1 MGYVRTAGMSTAQRR
16 ARRRTALVI
25 TGLLGALAVAL
36 LISLATVQGWF
47 GLGEGEGE
55 GDQAATTSAAPAAP
69 TLEPGQVGV
78 SVLNATSTS
87 GLAGRTAEAL
97 RARGFDVG
105 TVDNADAVEGAGLI
119 RHGPE
124 GQDAAE
130 LLAQSV
136 GQDLELVLDTD
147 REGDDVVLVLGPDWQ
162 ELPTP
167 DEAPD
172 DAADDDTDGADSG
185 TTDDEDGR

>member
-25 TGLLGALAVAL
+25 TALLAVLALAL

-47 GLGEGEGE
+47 GPRQGG
-55 GDQAATTSAAPAAP
+55 GDEAAVTSAAVPA
-69 TLEPGQVGV
+69 PGLRPEQV
-78 SVLNATSTS
+78 SVDVLNGTSTS

-97 RARGFDVG
+97 RTRGFEVG
-105 TVDNADAVEGAGLI
+105 SVDNADIAEGPGLI

-124 GQDAAE
+124 GQEGAE
-130 LLAQSV
+130 VLARSV
-136 GQDLELVLDTD
+136 GQDLELVLQPDLGGT
-147 REGDDVVLVLGPDWQ
+147 DVVLVLGPDWE
-162 ELPTP
+162 ELPTA
-167 DEAPD
+167 DE
-172 DAADDDTDGADSG
+172 DAGTQGADEG